1 MIRIV
6 LIIKDRPKNLNIFKF
21 FYNLLDIIN
30 FNPLNYKYNT
40 KNKIMYY
47 MTKLSKK
54 LLNFKPKN

>member
-40 KNKIMYY
+40 K
-47 MTKLSKK
+47 KK
-54 LLNFKPKN
+54 YVLYD